1 MVYSSTVR
9 NAMPTISVDA
19 EYDGRVLIPHQ
30 PLNLPIGKRV
40 RLIITDESIETKV
53 VLLEAMLDY
62 FRSRPVRRSLTDEEL
77 RREVIYED

>member
-1 MVYSSTVR
+1 
-9 NAMPTISVDA
+9 MPTISVDA
-19 EYDGRVLIPHQ
+19 EYDGRVLIPRQ